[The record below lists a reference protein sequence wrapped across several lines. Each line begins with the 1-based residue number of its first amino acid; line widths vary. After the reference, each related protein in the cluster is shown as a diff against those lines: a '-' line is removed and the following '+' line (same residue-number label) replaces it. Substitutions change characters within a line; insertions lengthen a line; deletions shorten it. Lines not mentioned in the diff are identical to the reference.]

1 MPLLTEQEGASA
13 AVVADPAPTDTA
25 VVAAA
30 VVPCATATVLAADP
44 PAASAAEALAVAA
57 KPNCPMCKGTG
68 KCPRCD
74 GTGEDEGANC
84 AKCDGDGECPKC
96 DGSGNQQAAITAS
109 AGAAGAATKVTATAA
124 GRDSEVFAADAQV
137 VPSTANADAGTIDVV
152 WYSGAMV
159 PRIDRSTG
167 EPYMLRLA
175 MEGCRM
181 DRLNSGAPVF
191 DTHFTGD
198 DFKSLMAGKV
208 GTRAQ
213 VGVVQRAWPNGNK
226 GMATLKF
233 DLGDPDGADMFRKA
247 STGILQNLS
256 FGTFIYEREKTDM
269 QAEGMA
275 GGKAPSLNNQQVDMF
290 KATDWEPFEIS
301 PCTVPADF
309 NSCFLSAQPN
319 GEMAVFGA
327 PDAAAM
333 DAIRAISPL
342 KEKAAMAETTQQ
354 GTGAADAARVLNEQA
369 LTAAREEA
377 VIAERLRV
385 SEITS
390 MGVTAGKHGVDQ
402 AVISDCIAKGV
413 SVDQA
418 RKDVFAALDAKGK
431 TAADGT
437 VIKIRTE
444 VGTAGGADLVQKRL
458 ECMQASM
465 LLRADSRFFLN
476 RHPVTGEFLAG
487 CGEKQNADALDM
499 AREYRNFKLI
509 DMAKEYLQLRGIE
522 PRGWDS
528 TRIAEVALHA
538 PARDAE
544 FFDGGGA
551 ESTTD
556 FPAILA
562 NVANK
567 TLRQGYES
575 YPRTFEPF
583 SRQMTAKD
591 FKPVNRVM
599 LSDAPSLQQLNE
611 KGEYHRAQLTDSNIV
626 YALNTFG
633 EIVALTRKVIINDDL
648 QAFTRVPALL
658 GVAAARLESDIVW
671 NIIINNPVAKYAG
684 DAAATALFAA
694 GHNNLLTGTA
704 SSIDPT
710 VAGALALGAL
720 GLGRG
725 ELRRQ
730 KGIQGTPLNLTPRFI
745 AVPTTLETYM
755 LQVVFPI
762 DIASS
767 DATKVVPQWVRSL
780 VPIVEPRLDA
790 ASATAWY
797 LFADPA
803 QIDTVE
809 YCYLEGQQG
818 VYIETKQGFEVDGIE
833 IKARMDFGAAAI
845 DYRGMQK
852 NAGV

>member
-1 MPLLTEQEGASA
+1 MPLLTQQH
-13 AVVADPAPTDTA
+13 DPVD
-25 VVAAA
+25 AAA
-30 VVPCATATVLAADP
+30 AAATEVQQAGATA
-44 PAASAAEALAVAA
+44 AS
-57 KPNCPMCKGTG
+57 
-68 KCPRCD
+68 D
-74 GTGEDEGANC
+74 
-84 AKCDGDGECPKC
+84 
-96 DGSGNQQAAITAS
+96 
-109 AGAAGAATKVTATAA
+109 AGAPEKVATAAAAATTVATKEAATVAA

-137 VPSTANADAGTIDVV
+137 VPSTANADDGTIDVV

-233 DLGDPDGADMFRKA
+233 DLGDPDGADIFRKA

-256 FGTFIYEREKTDM
+256 FGTFIYTREKTDM

-275 GGKAPSLNNQQVDMF
+275 AGKAPFLNNQQVDMF

-309 NSCFLSAQPN
+309 NSCFLNAQPN

-327 PDAAAM
+327 PDAAVM

-342 KEKAAMAETTQQ
+342 KEKPEMADTTQQ

-377 VIAERLRV
+377 VTAERLRV

-390 MGVTAGKHGVDQ
+390 LGVTAGKHGVDQ
-402 AVISDCIAKGV
+402 TVISNCIAKGV

-418 RKDVFAALDAKGK
+418 RKDVFAALEAKGK
-431 TAADGT
+431 KTTDNKDIT
-437 VIKIRTE
+437 IRTQF
-444 VGTAGGADLVQKRL
+444 GSGGGADVVQKRL

-476 RHPVTGEFLAG
+476 RHPVSGEFLAG
-487 CGEKQNADALDM
+487 CGEKQQADASEM

-522 PRGWDS
+522 PRGWDT
-528 TRIAEVALHA
+528 TRIADVALRA

-544 FFDGGGA
+544 FFDGGA

-583 SRQMTAKD
+583 SRQMTAQD
-591 FKPVNRVM
+591 FKPINRVM

-611 KGEYHRAQLTDSNIV
+611 KGEYHRAQLTDSNIAYV
-626 YALNTFG
+626 LNTFG

-671 NIIINNPVAKYAG
+671 GIIINNPVAKYAG
-684 DAAATALFAA
+684 DTAATALFAA
-694 GHNNLLTGTA
+694 GHNNLLTGTP

-730 KGIQGTPLNLTPRFI
+730 KGPQGTPLNLVPRFI
-745 AVPTTLETYM
+745 AVPTALETYM

-767 DATKVVPQWVRSL
+767 DETKVVPQWVRSL

-790 ASATAWY
+790 ASSTAWY

-803 QIDTVE
+803 QVDTVE

-852 NAGV
+852 NAGA